1 MGFFLRD
8 QTSTTT
14 RGIST
19 TAREGAPDDR
29 VRSRR
34 KLLLFRA
41 KCKYT
46 SFASDTF
53 SSVNRLPSR
62 IKSADGFRRKT
73 TWLQCVRAR
82 GSFDALPG
90 LSPVPRCAPAARRTH
105 RCEPAGGVE
114 RRRQSDEAELRA
126 AGSRHHVHP
135 ERHRLSAGRR
145 RLFHPQQGAARV
157 RGGRGHDLRQV
168 LTGLDNPIPPTAF
181 TGKAPCHDEVITGE
195 DIDLRRWP
203 VPTYSPQ
210 DGGAYITPGIVVSKD
225 PETGI
230 PDIGHYR
237 FLILGKDTVSFSAQP
252 FHRFGKHLA
261 KHKRLGSVPK
271 AALVIGVDPILA
283 YTCQVQVPD
292 DTNDWNVAG
301 GLRGAPVELARCIT
315 TDLEVPATSEVVI
328 EFEVDLNQTVL
339 EGPLG
344 EYTGYYT
351 RPSQKPVARITAITH
366 RRKPIFQG
374 LLTGKPI
381 TENHILKQVPFEAS
395 FFRALKRQ
403 FPTITQVS
411 VRASAGVSFYVVI
424 AMQPHYAG
432 EARQVILAA
441 MASNIRPKWTVI
453 VDPDIDVHSST
464 EVEWAMAFRVQP
476 QREVIVIENTPA
488 GPPDP
493 RVELSKDRTM
503 RISSCIGIDATRP
516 FGEKFYDVADVPGW
530 QDFDMPELD

>member
-1 MGFFLRD
+1 M
-8 QTSTTT
+8 
-14 RGIST
+14 
-19 TAREGAPDDR
+19 
-29 VRSRR
+29 
-34 KLLLFRA
+34 
-41 KCKYT
+41 
-46 SFASDTF
+46 
-53 SSVNRLPSR
+53 
-62 IKSADGFRRKT
+62 
-73 TWLQCVRAR
+73 
-82 GSFDALPG
+82 
-90 LSPVPRCAPAARRTH
+90 
-105 RCEPAGGVE
+105 
-114 RRRQSDEAELRA
+114 
-126 AGSRHHVHP
+126 
-135 ERHRLSAGRR
+135 
-145 RLFHPQQGAARV
+145 
-157 RGGRGHDLRQV
+157 
-168 LTGLDNPIPPTAF
+168 
-181 TGKAPCHDEVITGE
+181 
-195 DIDLRRWP
+195 
-203 VPTYSPQ
+203 
-210 DGGAYITPGIVVSKD
+210 
-225 PETGI
+225 
-230 PDIGHYR
+230 
-237 FLILGKDTVSFSAQP
+237 
-252 FHRFGKHLA
+252 
-261 KHKRLGSVPK
+261 PK

-301 GLRGAPVELARCIT
+301 GLRGAPVELAQCIT
-315 TDLEVPATSEVVI
+315 ADLEVPATSEVVI
-328 EFEVDLNQTVL
+328 EFEVDLNKTVL

-374 LLTGKPI
+374 LLTGKPV

-424 AMQPHYAG
+424 AMQPRYAG

-476 QREVIVIENTPA
+476 QRDVIVIENTPA
-488 GPPDP
+488 GPSDP
-493 RVELSKDRTM
+493 SVDLSQDRTM

>member
-1 MGFFLRD
+1 MPYQDFRQFLDVLRQHGELID
-8 QTSTTT
+8 
-14 RGIST
+14 
-19 TAREGAPDDR
+19 
-29 VRSRR
+29 
-34 KLLLFRA
+34 
-41 KCKYT
+41 
-46 SFASDTF
+46 
-53 SSVNRLPSR
+53 VNRPVALNDVGKAMKQSYVRQGPAIMFTRNGTDYPLVAGVYSTR
-62 IKSADGFRRKT
+62 SKALLAFEADEDT
-73 TWLQCVRAR
+73 I
-82 GSFDALPG
+82 FDK
-90 LSPVPRCAPAARRTH
+90 
-105 RCEPAGGVE
+105 
-114 RRRQSDEAELRA
+114 
-126 AGSRHHVHP
+126 
-135 ERHRLSAGRR
+135 
-145 RLFHPQQGAARV
+145 
-157 RGGRGHDLRQV
+157 V

-181 TGKAPCHDEVITGE
+181 AGKAPCQDEVITGE
-195 DIDLRRWP
+195 DIDIRRWP

-210 DGGAYITPGIVVSKD
+210 DGGPYITPGIVVSKD

-301 GLRGAPVELARCIT
+301 GLRGAPVELAQCVT
-315 TDLEVPATSEVVI
+315 CDLEVPATSEVVI

-366 RRKPIFQG
+366 RSKPIFQG

-424 AMQPHYAG
+424 AMQPRYAG

-441 MASNIRPKWTVI
+441 MASNIRPKWTII

-464 EVEWAMAFRVQP
+464 EVEWAMAFQVQP
-476 QREVIVIENTPA
+476 QRDVIVIENTPA
-488 GPPDP
+488 GPSDP
-493 RVELSKDRTM
+493 SVDLSRDRTM

>member
-1 MGFFLRD
+1 MFCRARSSKVRPGLVTSLETDMPYHDFRQFL
-8 QTSTTT
+8 
-14 RGIST
+14 
-19 TAREGAPDDR
+19 
-29 VRSRR
+29 
-34 KLLLFRA
+34 
-41 KCKYT
+41 
-46 SFASDTF
+46 DTLRQHGELVD
-53 SSVNRLPSR
+53 VNRP
-62 IKSADGFRRKT
+62 I
-73 TWLQCVRAR
+73 
-82 GSFDALPG
+82 ALTDVG
-90 LSPVPRCAPAARRTH
+90 KAMKQSY
-105 RCEPAGGVE
+105 
-114 RRRQSDEAELRA
+114 RRQGPGIVFNQNGTDFPLVCGVYATRSKALLAFEADEKTIL
-126 AGSRHHVHP
+126 HK
-135 ERHRLSAGRR
+135 
-145 RLFHPQQGAARV
+145 
-157 RGGRGHDLRQV
+157 V
-168 LTGLDNPIPPTAF
+168 LDGLDNPIAPVVRNS
-181 TGKAPCHDEVITGE
+181 GAPCHEVVIE
-195 DIDLRRWP
+195 RDFDLTRFP
-203 VPTYSPQ
+203 IPTYSPK
-210 DGGAYITPGIVVSKD
+210 DGGPYITPGIVVSKD

-301 GLRGAPVELARCIT
+301 GLRGAPVELAPCIT
-315 TDLEVPATSEVVI
+315 ADLEVPATSEVVI

-374 LLTGKPI
+374 LLTGKPV

-424 AMQPHYAG
+424 AMQPRYAG

-441 MASNIRPKWTVI
+441 MARHIRPKWTII
-453 VDPDIDVHSST
+453 VDPDIDGPSPT

-476 QREVIVIENTPA
+476 QRDVIVIENTPA
-488 GPPDP
+488 GPSDP
-493 RVELSKDRTM
+493 SVDLSRDRTM
-503 RISSCIGIDATRP
+503 RISSCIGINATRP